1 MYKRQN
7 PNDGESL
14 YHALE
19 SPACTQRLL
28 EAGAR
33 IAGTHALYRVLDLDR
48 LDVLNALLAHGADP
62 NEAPPGESAATAWGH
77 PLLWA
82 IRRRRS
88 AAHIEALLKAGADPA
103 VRTAD
108 GTDAATLALNFGL
121 PEIARRL
128 EQAGIH
134 PQDTPVQ
141 RFLAACARGDEAA
154 ARQWQERHPDLPLSL
169 IHI

>member
-1 MYKRQN
+1 MYKRQDQHRLSALYGAAGRNRDAQLTQRLLQAGAN

-88 AAHIEALLKAGADPA
+88 AAHIEALLRPA
-103 VRTAD
+103 PIR
-108 GTDAATLALNFGL
+108 
-121 PEIARRL
+121 P
-128 EQAGIH
+128 
-134 PQDTPVQ
+134 
-141 RFLAACARGDEAA
+141 CARQT
-154 ARQWQERHPDLPLSL
+154 ARMRPPWP
-169 IHI
+169 